1 MSKKTN
7 KQKKEQNT
15 VPPVNLVI
23 PDNMSNNEMQELL
36 VKSLLAYD
44 EAKKELEVKAEEEA
58 LLERQKL
65 LGYKDYSGWKLIPR
79 VFLQFF
85 NRIAVII
92 RILFMPKKTIKGD
105 YATTGLMK
113 IGVSMLFGLAKWLL
127 WIVSICCFLS
137 YPLSQMLPN
146 NPKIELSMYPAY
158 IGFGLLAFIFAQ
170 LFRIASIEIEK
181 MKDHNYIVDIFAA
194 VAAIVA
200 IIISLVIR

>member
-1 MSKKTN
+1 MNKKTN
-7 KQKKEQNT
+7 KQRKEQNSF
-15 VPPVNLVI
+15 PPVNLVF
-23 PDNMSNNEMQELL
+23 PDNMSNKEMQELL
-36 VKSLLAYD
+36 VNSLLDYD
-44 EAKKELEVKAEEEA
+44 KAKKDLEIKAEEEA

-65 LGYKDYSGWKLIPR
+65 LGYKDYSDRKLIPR
-79 VFLQFF
+79 LFLQFF
-85 NRIAVII
+85 NRIAVIF
-92 RILFMPKKTIKGD
+92 RILFMSRERIKGD
-105 YATTGLMK
+105 YATTVLMK
-113 IGVSMLFGLAKWLL
+113 IGVSLLFGLAKWLL

-158 IGFGLLAFIFAQ
+158 IGFGVLAFIFAQ

-200 IIISLVIR
+200 IIVSLAIR